1 MFALALSG
9 AALLAWAGVLLLPW
23 QPHRTRERLEPVPS
37 GNSPEDLSYV
47 TVLIPARDE
56 AAIIGST
63 LTALARQG
71 PNLRV
76 IVIDD
81 ESKDGTAQACKELGT
96 RLGDTPG
103 GSGFSGDPARG
114 SGFSR
119 DPATSGAASFALAID
134 IVRGRPLP
142 AGWGGKLWALEQ
154 GRERV
159 ATPFTLLLDADI
171 VLAPGI
177 VPALL
182 LRARESDAELVSVMA
197 RLSTQGFWE
206 KLLAP
211 PFVFFFK
218 LLYPFALA
226 NAPGTR
232 NAAAAGGC
240 LLVTT
245 AALAEIGGFGA
256 IRGALIDDCTLA
268 ARIKAKGHRLWL
280 GLSHGVVSRRR
291 YTRLADF
298 WQMVSRTA
306 FTQLKYSALVLLA
319 VAAIM
324 LAIFAGPIAAPF
336 LDASPSVLLVSAL
349 ALAAMAAAYV
359 PVVRFYGLP
368 WAWALTLPLAGLL
381 FLAMTISSAL
391 SYWRGIRARWKSRS
405 YAVMDE

>member
-1 MFALALSG
+1 
-9 AALLAWAGVLLLPW
+9 VLLLPW
-23 QPHRTRERLEPVPS
+23 QPYRTRERLEPAPPDALPANL
-37 GNSPEDLSYV
+37 GDV

-56 AAIIGST
+56 AAVVGPT
-63 LTALARQG
+63 LTALACQG
-71 PNLRV
+71 PNLRA

-81 ESKDGTAQACKELGT
+81 ESKDGTALICEELGEIL
-96 RLGDTPG
+96 R
-103 GSGFSGDPARG
+103 DPSRG

-119 DPATSGAASFALAID
+119 DPVGPSAPPFALVID
-134 IVRGRPLP
+134 VVRGRPLP

-159 ATPFTLLLDADI
+159 ATRYTLLLDADI
-171 VLAPGI
+171 ELAPGL
-177 VPALL
+177 VPALV
-182 LRARESDAELVSVMA
+182 RKARENDAKLVSVMA

-226 NAPGTR
+226 NAPGNR

-245 AALAEIGGFGA
+245 AALAEIGGFAA

-268 ARIKAKGHRLWL
+268 ARIKVNGHGLWL

-291 YTRLADF
+291 YARLADF

-306 FTQLKYSALVLLA
+306 FTQLKYSILLLLA

-324 LAIFAGPIAAPF
+324 LAIFVGPIAAPF
-336 LDASPSVLLVSAL
+336 LDPRPIVLLLSAL
-349 ALAAMAAAYV
+349 ALAAMMAAYM

-381 FLAMTISSAL
+381 FLAMTITSAL
-391 SYWRGIRARWKSRS
+391 NYWRGIRAQWKSRS
-405 YAVMDE
+405 YAVTDE

>member
-9 AALLAWAGVLLLPW
+9 AALVAWAVVLLLPW
-23 QPHRTRERLEPVPS
+23 QPHRTRERLEPAPS
-37 GNSPEDLSYV
+37 RDSAQDLSDV

-56 AAIIGST
+56 AAVIGPT
-63 LTALARQG
+63 LTALACQG
-71 PNLRV
+71 PNLRA

-81 ESKDGTAQACKELGT
+81 ESKDGTAVICEELGEIL
-96 RLGDTPG
+96 R
-103 GSGFSGDPARG
+103 DPSRG

-119 DPATSGAASFALAID
+119 DPVRPSAPPFSLAID
-134 IVRGRPLP
+134 VVRGRPLP
-142 AGWGGKLWALEQ
+142 EGWGGKLWALEQ

-159 ATPFTLLLDADI
+159 ATRFTLLLDADI
-171 VLAPGI
+171 ELAPGL
-177 VPALL
+177 VPSLV
-182 LRARESDAELVSVMA
+182 RKARESNAELVSVMA

-268 ARIKAKGHRLWL
+268 ARMKTKGYRLWL
-280 GLSHGVVSRRR
+280 GLSQGVVSRRR
-291 YTRLADF
+291 YPRLADF
-298 WQMVSRTA
+298 WHMVSRTA
-306 FTQLKYSALVLLA
+306 FTQLKYSALLLLA

-324 LAIFAGPIAAPF
+324 LAIFVGPIVAPF
-336 LDASPSVLLVSAL
+336 LDASPSVLLTSAL
-349 ALAAMAAAYV
+349 ALAAMVTAYM

-368 WAWALTLPLAGLL
+368 WAWALTLPLAGVL
-381 FLAMTISSAL
+381 FLAMTITSGL
-391 SYWRGIRARWKSRS
+391 NYWRGIRAQWKSRS
-405 YAVMDE
+405 YAVTDE